1 MVIARWAFLLLG
13 IAAVVCFVLFVVTGQ
28 ARYKSWGVK
37 IVAAAVVAGL
47 VFFAGLAI
55 ERLV

>member
-1 MVIARWAFLLLG
+1 MLIARWLFFALG
-13 IAAVVCFVLFVVTGQ
+13 IAAIVCFVLFVVTGQ

-47 VFFAGLAI
+47 VFFSGLAI
-55 ERLV
+55 ERLL